1 MKYVPLET
9 LLAQSKGSLYRLVI
23 LVARRARQ
31 IAGGEKALIDKPNPD
46 KPLRTALEEIRRGY
60 LKIN

>member
-1 MKYVPLET
+1 MEYVPIEELLE
-9 LLAQSKGSLYRLVI
+9 QSKGSLYKLVI
-23 LVARRARQ
+23 MLARRARQ
-31 IAGGEKALIDKPNPD
+31 IAGGEKTLIEHSNPD

>member
-1 MKYVPLET
+1 MEYVPIEKLLE
-9 LLAQSKGSLYRLVI
+9 QSNGSLYKLVI
-23 LVARRARQ
+23 MLARRARQ
-31 IAGGEKALIDKPNPD
+31 IAGGEKAFIDKPNPD

>member
-1 MKYVPLET
+1 MEYVPIEELLE
-9 LLAQSKGSLYRLVI
+9 QSKGSLYKLVI
-23 LVARRARQ
+23 MLARRARQ
-31 IAGGEKALIDKPNPD
+31 IAGGEKALIEHSNPD